1 MTDQERPPEPGGE
14 PNREPEPEQPTVGW
28 TAPTQPGDPPVP
40 PGAVPP
46 GPPTAGVPPP
56 PPIDPPLPA
65 ADSGWSEPAPP
76 ASPAP
81 PVPAGGEWSQPSSAP
96 GAPGPL
102 ISATPSATPGAGW
115 TSQPTSG
122 QREVA
127 PGLVFSSTVSRL
139 AAYIVDGLLLAIVA
153 GIVTSPLNPPQ
164 PITSSGQINVT
175 TGTLAGT
182 LISLAINAAYFIAF
196 WSGGRRATLGQM
208 LFKIQVGNAFD
219 GKPLSTNQ
227 AVKRWLGLGQFL
239 NVFAFST
246 ATVAAAGTLSA
257 IWSLILLITTA
268 TSPTKQGLH
277 DRFANTALV
286 RPSTAGDGLAWT
298 CLILVLIL
306 PIVIA
311 VIAIVALIGLG
322 GQVSSILSAV
332 GESV

>member
-14 PNREPEPEQPTVGW
+14 PDGEPNPEPEQPTVGW
-28 TAPTQPGDPPVP
+28 TRPTQPGELVNP

-46 GPPTAGVPPP
+46 VPPTAGGPPP

-65 ADSGWSEPAPP
+65 AGSGWSDPTPP
-76 ASPAP
+76 VP

-96 GAPGPL
+96 GASGPL
-102 ISATPSATPGAGW
+102 LSATPSAPSPGGW

-139 AAYIVDGLLLAIVA
+139 AAYIVDGVLLAIVA
-153 GIVTSPLNPPQ
+153 GIVASPFGSTTPFTSTGQFNVQ
-164 PITSSGQINVT
+164 TSSPIAV
-175 TGTLAGT
+175 
-182 LISLAINAAYFIAF
+182 LIGVVLNAVYFIAF

-219 GKPLSTNQ
+219 GRPLTLEQ
-227 AVKRWLGLGQFL
+227 AAKRWIGLGQFL
-239 NVFAFST
+239 NLFAFS
-246 ATVAAAGTLSA
+246 AGMVAVAGGLSA
-257 IWSLILLITTA
+257 IWSLVLLISTA

-277 DRFANTALV
+277 DRFANSALV

-298 CLILVLIL
+298 CLIVLLIL

-311 VIAIVALIGLG
+311 LIAIVALIGLG
-322 GQVSSILSAV
+322 GQVSTILSAV